1 MGVVLGQDFSPKLGI
16 GTGSDVSNGEEQ
28 WAWFGARIS
37 VGGLGIGTGSD
48 VSFGRS
54 GRGFEATMG
63 LQ

>member
-1 MGVVLGQDFSPKLGI
+1 MTLAIGRSSGRGLGPGFQS
-16 GTGSDVSNGEEQ
+16 E
-28 WAWFGARIS
+28 AR
-37 VGGLGIGTGSD
+37 LGIGTGSD